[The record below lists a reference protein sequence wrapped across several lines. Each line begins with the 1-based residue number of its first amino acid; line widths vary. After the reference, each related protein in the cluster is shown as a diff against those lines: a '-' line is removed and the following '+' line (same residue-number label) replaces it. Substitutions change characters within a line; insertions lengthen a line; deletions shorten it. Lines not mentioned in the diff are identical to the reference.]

1 MLRGNEMGT
10 RIAIIGG
17 FLGVGKTT
25 LLINL
30 AKRYKQ
36 EGKSVAIIMNDQ
48 GEVLVDTQF
57 AKQLGFD
64 TAEVLKGCFCCKFP
78 ELIDNARR
86 LVQTNRPD
94 IILAEPVGSCTDLLA
109 TVVAPLKF
117 RFPEEFSVAPL
128 AVLLDSTHISDE
140 VEDEGSLGAYL
151 RKHQVQEAEV
161 IVLSKTDLVAP
172 EEMDGLLSVIK
183 EMNPG
188 ARVIPYSGISK
199 QGVAEIAELLT
210 SSDKSMK
217 RPVDVDYDLY
227 AQAEAELGWY
237 NGSYQFNLPFET
249 DTYDLATKILRNV
262 AQSFENGQIAH
273 VKLLLDSATSAM
285 KMSLVFSD
293 IGVDGVKGG
302 RKAKGK
308 VVLNMNARVISAP
321 DKLREIMRR
330 SVMSALERSGAI
342 DLAYEDDCFSP
353 GRPNPTYRYRED
365 SGA

>member
-1 MLRGNEMGT
+1 MST

-17 FLGVGKTT
+17 FLGAGKTT
-25 LLINL
+25 LLVNL
-30 AKRYKQ
+30 AKRFRQ

-57 AKQLGFD
+57 ARQAGFE

-78 ELIDNARR
+78 ELIDNARK
-86 LVQTNRPD
+86 LVSANRPD

-117 RFPEEFSVAPL
+117 RFPEEFNVAPL
-128 AVLLDSTHISDE
+128 VVLLDSTRISDE

-161 IVLSKTDLVAP
+161 IVLSKTDLIAVD
-172 EEMDGLLSVIK
+172 EIDGLLKVIGD
-183 EMNPG
+183 MNPG
-188 ARVIPYSGISK
+188 ARVIPYSGISQ
-199 QGVAEIAELLT
+199 QGIAEIAELLA
-210 SSDKSMK
+210 SKDKSLK
-217 RPVDVDYDLY
+217 RPVDVDYELY
-227 AQAEAELGWY
+227 ARAEAELGWY
-237 NGSYQFNLPFET
+237 NGSYDFELPNET
-249 DTYDLATKILRNV
+249 DTYDLATNILRNV

-273 VKLLLDSATSAM
+273 VKLLLDSSTSAM

-308 VVLNMNARVISAP
+308 VSLRMNGRVLSTP
-321 DKLREIMRR
+321 DRLKDVMRH
-330 SVMSALERSGAI
+330 SVMNVLERSGAVG
-342 DLAYEDDCFSP
+342 LSFKDDCFSP
-353 GRPNPTYRYRED
+353 GRPNPTYRMKED

>member
-1 MLRGNEMGT
+1 MAT

-17 FLGVGKTT
+17 FLGAGKTT

-78 ELIDNARR
+78 ELIDNARK

-117 RFPEEFSVAPL
+117 RFPDEFNVAPL
-128 AVLLDSTHISDE
+128 AVLLDSTRISDE

-161 IVLSKTDLVAP
+161 IVLSKMDLVAP
-172 EEMDGLLSVIK
+172 EEMDGLLQIIK
-183 EMNPG
+183 DMNPG
-188 ARVIPYSGISK
+188 ARVIPYSGINK
-199 QGVAEIAELLT
+199 QGVSEIAELLV
-210 SSDKSMK
+210 SNDKSLK
-217 RPVDVDYDLY
+217 RPVDIDYELY

-237 NGSYQFNLPFET
+237 NGSYQFELPGET

-262 AQSFENGQIAH
+262 ARSFENGKIAH
-273 VKLLLDSATSAM
+273 VKLLLDSPTSAM

-308 VVLNMNARVISAP
+308 VVLNLNARVISSP
-321 DKLREIMRR
+321 DQLREIMRR
-330 SVMSALERSGAI
+330 SVMGALDQSGAI
-342 DLAYEDDCFSP
+342 GVSFTDDCFSP
-353 GRPNPTYRYRED
+353 GRPNPTYRMRED

>member
-1 MLRGNEMGT
+1 MAT
-10 RIAIIGG
+10 RIAIVGG
-17 FLGVGKTT
+17 FLGAGKTT

-30 AKRYKQ
+30 AKHYQ
-36 EGKSVAIIMNDQ
+36 QQGKSVAIIMNDQ

-57 AKQLGFD
+57 SRQMGFD

-78 ELIDNARR
+78 ELIDNARK
-86 LVQTNRPD
+86 LVLANRPD
-94 IILAEPVGSCTDLLA
+94 IIMAEPVGSCTDLLA

-117 RFPEEFSVAPL
+117 RFPEEFNVAPL
-128 AVLLDSTHISDE
+128 VVLLDSTRISDE

-161 IVLSKTDLVAP
+161 IVLSKTDLVAAD
-172 EEMDGLLSVIK
+172 EMDGLLKIIK

-188 ARVIPYSGISK
+188 ARVIPYSGLSK
-199 QGVAEIAELLT
+199 QGVVEIAELLV
-210 SSDKSMK
+210 SKDKSLK
-217 RPVDVDYDLY
+217 RPVDVDYELY

-237 NGSYQFNLPFET
+237 NGSYEFELPGET
-249 DTYDLATKILRNV
+249 DTYDLATKILYNV

-273 VKLLLDSATSAM
+273 VKLLLDSPTSSM

-308 VVLNMNARVISAP
+308 VSLNMNARVISTP
-321 DKLREIMRR
+321 DRLREIMRR
-330 SVMSALERSGAI
+330 SVVSVLERSGAVK
-342 DLAYEDDCFSP
+342 LSYKDDCFSP
-353 GRPNPTYRYRED
+353 GRPNPTYRMKED